1 MMLMS
6 YTESLSDYSAG
17 WIGFTSRKANLT
29 SGTWWYHRCSSTS
42 RFQQNFT
49 KSPSDLCILLHLSI
63 HQQTPTFSHGWPTAI
78 HINGL
83 QQLRHQ
89 SLKQWHVHEWQPWN
103 DDLVLVTNKSQQQ
116 HFEMFVP
123 CASHES
129 GVMCHESELPGTVP
143 WHSSIDLNQNG
154 MSHGSCLF
162 HIPLPRL
169 RYPTR
174 NTSLIW
180 GYINHHFCQFS
191 LILNPYYFVGQG
203 GKRGYKQ
210 PWMLSRT
217 NTNAPH
223 NLPSILAALA
233 SEGSASTGPVIKHGR
248 SIAIIRS

>member
-1 MMLMS
+1 M
-6 YTESLSDYSAG
+6 
-17 WIGFTSRKANLT
+17 
-29 SGTWWYHRCSSTS
+29 
-42 RFQQNFT
+42 
-49 KSPSDLCILLHLSI
+49 HLSI
-63 HQQTPTFSHGWPTAI
+63 HQQAPTFSHGWPTVI

-103 DDLVLVTNKSQQQ
+103 DDLVTNKCQQQ

-123 CASHES
+123 CASRES

-162 HIPLPRL
+162 HIPLLRL
-169 RYPTR
+169 RY
-174 NTSLIW
+174 
-180 GYINHHFCQFS
+180 HFCQFS

-223 NLPSILAALA
+223 NLRFWLPWPRRDLPR
-233 SEGSASTGPVIKHGR
+233 PVIKHGKLGWLKSVSTPS
-248 SIAIIRS
+248 SIDILKISSRCLPAWYSWKLYREYGKKRLTLTPSERYMLQKWNQPRDIYLNIPNIKNISKWHNIYM